1 MEEYCSYS
9 VSTMLKRLNFNTKC
23 NRYYRFQNG
32 SLRICDGN
40 AINYNNFVGRKYIT
54 LVPTHKVAI
63 AWIERYHKITI
74 STKQDFSLK
83 KCKFLYKY
91 KVKGFAKR
99 EGYFLLCTQFFRSK
113 EMAEHAALTQV
124 LKDILREK

>member
-23 NRYYRFQNG
+23 NKYYRFQNG
-32 SLRICDGN
+32 SLRVCDAS
-40 AINYNNFVGRKYIT
+40 AINYDNFVGRKYIT

-74 STKQDFSLK
+74 GIKQDFDFK
-83 KCKFLYKY
+83 KCKFLYRY
-91 KVKGFAKR
+91 TVEGFAKR
-99 EGYFLLCTQFFRSK
+99 EGYFLVCNKCFKSK
-113 EMAEHAALTQV
+113 ELAEHAALTQV
-124 LKDILREK
+124 LKELLR